1 MSRFTAAGTETEPLC
16 PLCGH
21 GTGVVRYRYED
32 YQIISCERCGLWRAC
47 PRLSGPELARYY
59 EREYYSEQL
68 AREGRY
74 EAWRDANR
82 DVWRKNAEMI
92 RDEARRRLGL
102 PPQQVRVL
110 DVGCGPGFFL
120 QECVAMGMAARGIE
134 PSAHAVR
141 YARDELK
148 LDVRA
153 LTPESLDPQERYDV
167 VTLWE
172 VLEHVP
178 DPLWTLRR
186 LRPHLSDGGMI
197 WVAAPNLSALQRRVQ
212 GKNFYNLLNKSH
224 LTHFDRRTLA
234 ATLRRA
240 GFRDVRRVVH
250 FGGGARRG
258 LGAMA
263 QYVARWLCLG
273 TDLRFMARK

>member
-1 MSRFTAAGTETEPLC
+1 
-16 PLCGH
+16 
-21 GTGVVRYRYED
+21 
-32 YQIISCERCGLWRAC
+32 
-47 PRLSGPELARYY
+47 
-59 EREYYSEQL
+59 
-68 AREGRY
+68 
-74 EAWRDANR
+74 
-82 DVWRKNAEMI
+82 
-92 RDEARRRLGL
+92 
-102 PPQQVRVL
+102 
-110 DVGCGPGFFL
+110 
-120 QECVAMGMAARGIE
+120 MGMAARGIE